1 MRWLHLL
8 FIGLVATVSVS
19 TAEARRSVVQV
30 VDPVTGATTTEVIR
44 EREHH
49 RDRELHGDREFHGDR
64 DWHHRGFRRMGVLG
78 APVIARR
85 GFPVA
90 PFNGQRI
97 WRAGR
102 QWQFDAALGQWI
114 IIR

>member
-8 FIGLVATVSVS
+8 FIGLVATLSVS
-19 TAEARRSVVQV
+19 TAEARREVIER

-44 EREHH
+44 
-49 RDRELHGDREFHGDR
+49 DREFHRDR